1 MGKAEPQRWQLRSPG
16 GLATPQAG
24 LVHRLGGPSGS
35 APGGSAWSRK
45 PQSMQ
50 AMAPS
55 SSLEPQE
62 GQTVGSGN
70 GAGGMATGIGG
81 LAPLPMG
88 GTATTAG
95 LATGAAGAA
104 TGTAAR
110 AATAGGTMNGCLHDG
125 QRTFFLPAL
134 SGTCID
140 LVQWG
145 QRIICGIMLLDPLL
159 ETFPM

>member
-1 MGKAEPQRWQLRSPG
+1 MGRGEPQRAQLRSPG

-35 APGGSAWSRK
+35 CGPVSAWSMK

-55 SSLEPQE
+55 SRVEPQE
-62 GQTVGSGN
+62 GHLVGVA
-70 GAGGMATGIGG
+70 GAAGAAG
-81 LAPLPMG
+81 LAPLPLAG
-88 GTATTAG
+88 GGAGFAATAAGTAA
-95 LATGAAGAA
+95 AAGAA
-104 TGTAAR
+104 A
-110 AATAGGTMNGCLHDG
+110 GTMNACLHDG
-125 QRTFFLPAL
+125 QRTALPAAL

-145 QRIICGIMLLDPLL
+145 QRIMGMVLSSVFADVR
-159 ETFPM
+159 